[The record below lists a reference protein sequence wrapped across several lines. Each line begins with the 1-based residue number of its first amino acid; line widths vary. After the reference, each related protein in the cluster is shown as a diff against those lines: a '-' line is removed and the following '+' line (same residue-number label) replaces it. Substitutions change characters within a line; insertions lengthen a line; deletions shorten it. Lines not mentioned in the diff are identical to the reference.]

1 MEFSHL
7 FYKDI
12 PLDEDNTFSTNI
24 TENNE
29 VEQISFKKLKL
40 YAISGLL
47 IDQDITPNVSLPN
60 VQEKKALS
68 DILRKY
74 VKKQN

>member
-12 PLDEDNTFSTNI
+12 SLDEDNIFSTNI

-40 YAISGLL
+40 YGVSGLL
-47 IDQDITPNVSLPN
+47 IDQDISPTFLYQTN
-60 VQEKKALS
+60 KKKKLS
-68 DILRKY
+68 AIF
-74 VKKQN
+74 